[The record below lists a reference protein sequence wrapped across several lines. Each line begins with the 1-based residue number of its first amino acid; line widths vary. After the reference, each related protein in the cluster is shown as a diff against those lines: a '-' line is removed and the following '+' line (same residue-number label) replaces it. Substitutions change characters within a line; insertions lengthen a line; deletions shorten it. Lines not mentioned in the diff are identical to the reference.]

1 VPDVK
6 KNKAGDDTRERIET
20 GYPGLHPTNTATV
33 DLLYTEAKSRYD
45 ANRERSKTLDGK
57 AGTLI
62 TIITTGFGAFAILG
76 DPAKIGTT
84 TTWVIVGLFAFAA
97 AFVLALVAQ
106 RPSDV
111 QFPNLSVYVN
121 LGVVTNPANAIRVKY
136 ELTRAWLRDAEQSN
150 RSTLVK
156 GRLLN
161 AATAFIG
168 IGLASLTLNYI
179 FASPGEK
186 PVPTVRV
193 ILQPSTLPA
202 PHH

>member
-84 TTWVIVGLFAFAA
+84 TTCSRSPL
-97 AFVLALVAQ
+97 
-106 RPSDV
+106 PS
-111 QFPNLSVYVN
+111 FWHSSPSAP
-121 LGVVTNPANAIRVKY
+121 VTCSFRI
-136 ELTRAWLRDAEQSN
+136 
-150 RSTLVK
+150 
-156 GRLLN
+156 
-161 AATAFIG
+161 
-168 IGLASLTLNYI
+168 
-179 FASPGEK
+179 
-186 PVPTVRV
+186 
-193 ILQPSTLPA
+193 
-202 PHH
+202 